1 MINFLKQL
9 NLLKIT
15 LGILLFF
22 LFTNTIAQNYIVNGI
37 IKGGDENLAFATI
50 YLKGTT
56 KGVNSNDAGN
66 YSLKLEKGIHTL
78 VFKYIGYSKQEIEIN
93 LTENKILNVNLIPEG
108 VLLQEVTIKSGEDPS
123 YAIIRKAIKKRKF
136 YFNEVKEYSCQSYIK
151 GLQRLNHVPEKIKK
165 LIKFTTGEKIDS
177 TQLGVIYLSESE
189 SNYFF
194 QKPNKEK
201 EIMFSSKIS
210 GENKNFSFNQL
221 SQLKFNFYDNLI
233 TIKGISDRPLISPLN
248 KNAFLYYK
256 FYLL

>member
-78 VFKYIGYSKQEIEIN
+78 VFKYIGYSKQEI
-93 LTENKILNVNLIPEG
+93 L
-108 VLLQEVTIKSGEDPS
+108 
-123 YAIIRKAIKKRKF
+123 
-136 YFNEVKEYSCQSYIK
+136 
-151 GLQRLNHVPEKIKK
+151 
-165 LIKFTTGEKIDS
+165 
-177 TQLGVIYLSESE
+177 
-189 SNYFF
+189 
-194 QKPNKEK
+194 
-201 EIMFSSKIS
+201 
-210 GENKNFSFNQL
+210 
-221 SQLKFNFYDNLI
+221 
-233 TIKGISDRPLISPLN
+233 
-248 KNAFLYYK
+248 
-256 FYLL
+256 